1 MSSKLSLGIV
11 GLPNVG
17 KSTLFN
23 ALLKKQIALAA
34 NYPFATIEPNI
45 GVVDVPDERLAE
57 LAKVVGTQKIV
68 PAIIEFYDI
77 AGLVKG
83 ASQGEGLG
91 NQFLSHI
98 REASAI
104 VYVCRLFEDK
114 EIIHVYDS
122 VDAIRDLSIVKSELI
137 FADIQTLE
145 KQNERKPPVLPPSI
159 NIKVTPELWKETIT
173 LCKTHLNA
181 GNPLNTLTLNDE
193 ENVIVKMLNL
203 ITLKREI
210 YVFNLSEPQL
220 KEYQANKDLFIT
232 KYKLEEL
239 SDKSIMLN
247 AKLESDLAS
256 FAPDEAAMLLDEY
269 HLKEPGLNILIKKA
283 YQTLG
288 LMSYLTA
295 GEIEVRAWTIPIGA
309 TAVEAAGVIH
319 TDFIKGFV
327 KAEIFPYRDF
337 IALGGWAKGREQGK
351 VIMAG
356 RDYIMQDGDVA
367 DFKIANT

>member
-45 GVVDVPDERLAE
+45 GVVDVPDERLSK
-57 LAKVVGTQKIV
+57 LADVVGTSKIV
-68 PAIIEFYDI
+68 PAVIEFYDI

-122 VDAIRDLSIVKSELI
+122 VDAVRDLSIVESELI
-137 FADIQTLE
+137 FADLQTIE
-145 KQNERKPPVLPPSI
+145 KQNDRKPPVLPPSI
-159 NIKVTPELWKETIT
+159 NIKVTPELWKATIT
-173 LCKTHLNA
+173 KCRDHLNT
-181 GNPLNTLTLNDE
+181 GHPLNILVFSDE
-193 ENVIVKMLNL
+193 ELILVKMLNL
-203 ITLKREI
+203 ITLKKEI
-210 YVFNLSEPQL
+210 YVFNLSEAQL
-220 KEYQANKDLFIT
+220 KDYQVNSSAFIK
-232 KYKLEEL
+232 KYALEKLV
-239 SDKSIMLN
+239 DRSIMLN

-256 FAPDEAAMLLDEY
+256 FAPDEVSMLLEEY
-269 HLKEPGLNILIKKA
+269 QLLESGLDKLIKKA

-295 GEIEVRAWTIPIGA
+295 GEIEVRAWTIPVGA

-327 KAEIFPYRDF
+327 KAEILSYSDF
-337 IALGGWAKGREQGK
+337 ISIGGWSKAREQGR

-356 RDYIMQDGDVA
+356 RDYVMRDGDVA